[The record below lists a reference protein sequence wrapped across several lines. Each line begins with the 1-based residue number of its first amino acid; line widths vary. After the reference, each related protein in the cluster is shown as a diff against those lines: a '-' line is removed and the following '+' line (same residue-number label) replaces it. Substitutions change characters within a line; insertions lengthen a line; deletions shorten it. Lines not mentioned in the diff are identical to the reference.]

1 MQVQPE
7 RIRGYRVA
15 EWASWLLQTVRCEKE
30 RSGSDTLWETLAT
43 MLEQRTDWA
52 AAMIKQGAVISDGNV
67 TILQA
72 AAQRWRD
79 TVTLST
85 SKRRDTRELLRSW
98 MRASARRN
106 TYRRNKEQRYK
117 EQKPTTSRGRCG
129 QGMTCSK
136 PARPKWVSKNNYAK
150 ADTIGGQTAIITPS
164 MEGGMRNEIR
174 FDTRSA
180 IQRWAEAILATDER
194 EECWKGG
201 SRAQWKLRL
210 SRQVSELDVAFVNL
224 EQLRKSARAGTKI
237 GPWALQNQRI
247 PTVTTTATWGALRV
261 SKGGD
266 FWLRRVDAETG
277 LTLMGCQKT
286 SPLWK
291 AIEGMK
297 ASVGLIAVGNGMQI
311 DVATG
316 IARFALSRLS
326 TEGQRVRYAD
336 ANSGIGFFAE
346 AVRIATEGNMN
357 YVFRAEASAAI
368 AKGHDRAWSHTGVAR
383 ISSSHLKE
391 DVDRMVAFGQVDIWQ
406 ISPTCYAISQNN
418 RCSHAAR
425 ESDTEEMLAQ
435 LSSALTY
442 ATRARPRAVII
453 ENVAEFTKGT
463 VWKRVRSILP
473 SSHTW
478 QFDVIDPMVHGC
490 SAARKRVWM
499 VGMLHDCTGIS
510 PDESGSALCGR

>member
-1 MQVQPE
+1 M
-7 RIRGYRVA
+7 
-15 EWASWLLQTVRCEKE
+15 
-30 RSGSDTLWETLAT
+30 RS
-43 MLEQRTDWA
+43 
-52 AAMIKQGAVISDGNV
+52 
-67 TILQA
+67 
-72 AAQRWRD
+72 
-79 TVTLST
+79 
-85 SKRRDTRELLRSW
+85 
-98 MRASARRN
+98 
-106 TYRRNKEQRYK
+106 
-117 EQKPTTSRGRCG
+117 
-129 QGMTCSK
+129 
-136 PARPKWVSKNNYAK
+136 
-150 ADTIGGQTAIITPS
+150 
-164 MEGGMRNEIR
+164 EIR
-174 FDTRSA
+174 FDIRSA

-194 EECWKGG
+194 EELWKGG

-237 GPWALQNQRI
+237 GAWALQNRRI

-266 FWLRRVDAETG
+266 FWLRRVDAKTG

-297 ASVGLIAVGNGMQI
+297 AKVGLIAVGNGMQI

-316 IARFALSRLS
+316 IARLVLSRLN

-368 AKGHDRAWSHTGVAR
+368 AKGHDLAWSHTGVAR

-406 ISPTCYAISQNN
+406 ISPSCFAISQNN
-418 RCSHAAR
+418 RSSHAAR

-473 SSHTW
+473 SSHAW
-478 QFDVIDPMVHGC
+478 QFDVIDPMEHGC

-499 VGMLHDCTGIS
+499 VGMLRDCTGIS
-510 PDESGSALCGR
+510 PDESGSASCER